1 MSNTPRRKTS
11 LLDWTKLSSSG
22 FASFAASLSG
32 TNNSDN
38 LSSSNPQLNNLGK
51 ENVNKLSPQT
61 SLISSGSLSSSNS
74 DANSGRNTSTSSCGP
89 PKSKTRKMN
98 EDREVMFEGYLL
110 KRGEHF
116 KSWRTRYFV
125 LYDDGSLLG
134 WKKKEDQ
141 GSDPLNVFTVKD
153 VQLMKVEKPRPNTF
167 LMRGL
172 QWTTVIERT
181 FAADNAAV
189 RDQWM
194 NAIHRVAETLTPIV
208 SAVEVTR
215 PVPRKDPIPELPL
228 DFSQTKESTESKK
241 QKPTADEKEVTIDSF
256 EFLKVL
262 GKGTFGKVIL
272 VKEKRTA
279 NLYAIKLLKK
289 EVIVAKDEVTHT
301 YTENRVLQRCK
312 HPFLTQM
319 IYTFQSRDRL
329 CFVMEFAS
337 GGDLYTLLNSE
348 SRSRFYGSEIVL
360 ALGYLHENAIIYRD
374 LKLENILLDRE
385 GHIKIAD
392 FGLCKEDVSFTDRT
406 RTFCGTP
413 EYLAPEILEDN
424 DYGLSCDWWGL
435 GVVLFELMCGRL
447 PFYSREHDKLFEMI
461 LRSNLRFPSALSSEA
476 RSLLSGLLIKDP
488 NARLGG
494 GIDDYKEIQIQS
506 FFASVDWDKLYRKQI
521 PPPFIPRLNG
531 EMDTSYFDAE
541 FTGEAVQVCILVVF

>member
-1 MSNTPRRKTS
+1 
-11 LLDWTKLSSSG
+11 
-22 FASFAASLSG
+22 
-32 TNNSDN
+32 
-38 LSSSNPQLNNLGK
+38 
-51 ENVNKLSPQT
+51 
-61 SLISSGSLSSSNS
+61 
-74 DANSGRNTSTSSCGP
+74 
-89 PKSKTRKMN
+89 
-98 EDREVMFEGYLL
+98 
-110 KRGEHF
+110 
-116 KSWRTRYFV
+116 
-125 LYDDGSLLG
+125 
-134 WKKKEDQ
+134 
-141 GSDPLNVFTVKD
+141 
-153 VQLMKVEKPRPNTF
+153 MKVEKPRPNTF

-181 FAADNAAV
+181 FAADNSAV

-215 PVPRKDPIPELPL
+215 PVPRKDPIPELTL
-228 DFSQTKESTESKK
+228 DFSQTKESTESKDRK
-241 QKPTADEKEVTIDSF
+241 SNADEKEVTIESF

-348 SRSRFYGSEIVL
+348 VQKHRTGFSESRSRFYGSEIVL

-392 FGLCKEDVSFTDRT
+392 FGLCKEDVSFADRT

-447 PFYSREHDKLFEMI
+447 PFYSQQHDKLFEMI
-461 LRSNLRFPSALSSEA
+461 LRSNLRFPSALSPEA

-531 EMDTSYFDAE
+531 DMDTSYFDAE
-541 FTGEAVQVCILVVF
+541 FTGEAVQLTPPPVRSGNLDTVDEVDEIEKHFVHFTFHNTIPPSVLEQSEKNL

>member
-116 KSWRTRYFV
+116 KSWRTR
-125 LYDDGSLLG
+125 
-134 WKKKEDQ
+134 KKEDQ